1 MPRVIYNRVA
11 KAGSTAMSVLIAAL
25 SKVNHFEI
33 HNDGRYFITA
43 SQLNKTLTGLPDN
56 SLYINHCNYLPGLPK
71 NDYLWINMVREPVEL
86 EESYY
91 YYRVSP
97 LRGRFGEQVREAQ
110 KEDLCGCSNM
120 EFDDCYRSYLFNSQC
135 EHRMRFNHSAIKYFR
150 DVTGDQWENQGNGA
164 FSGPMAVRRVADDYT
179 FVGIVDEQ
187 ELSVMALEKL
197 LPTFFR
203 NATAVYRSLNLD
215 KAPTFKTPETNPFT
229 HTEKNGAVTT
239 FVRDALKRYNPD
251 DVMFYEN
258 VKRMFW
264 WRITGLFP
272 DLITTHGFS
281 LQDT

>member
-1 MPRVIYNRVA
+1 MPRVIFNRIA
-11 KAGSTAMSVLIAAL
+11 KAGSTSMTVLIAAL
-25 SKVNHFEI
+25 SRINQFTI
-33 HNDGRYFITA
+33 INDINYFMTA
-43 SQLNKTLTGLPDN
+43 SQLNSTLTKLPDN
-56 SLYINHCNYLPGLPK
+56 SFYINHCNYLPGLPK
-71 NDYLWINMVREPVEL
+71 NDYVWINMARDPVEL
-86 EESYY
+86 EESFY

-97 LRGRFGEQVREAQ
+97 GRGQAGAQVRNAL
-110 KEDLCGCSNM
+110 KKDPCGCSDM
-120 EFDDCYRSYLFNSQC
+120 EFDDCYRSYLFNSKC
-135 EHRMRFNHSAIKYFR
+135 EHRMSFNHSAIKYFR
-150 DVTGDQWENQGNGA
+150 DVSDDHWENQHNGA
-164 FSGPMAVRRVADDYT
+164 FSGPMALRRVVDDYT

-203 NATAVYRSLNLD
+203 NATAVYRSLNLN
-215 KAPTFKTPETNPFT
+215 KAPANKTPEKNAIT

-272 DLITTHGFS
+272 DIITTHGFS
-281 LQDT
+281 VR